1 MKRLMLLFLCLAL
14 VFPMAACDSDDNGG
28 DAEKK
33 FDPGYIVASSL
44 DVTGKTA
51 TDDAD
56 GSHTGYKLE
65 QFVEEATL
73 DSLLDREDKVD
84 PTDAGTDLFALF
96 HYCAV
101 ASDFEPKDSSNFT
114 GNLPWDEFKVAYY
127 LYETD
132 STGVVVNKIY
142 GTGLPGFQQVKS
154 PEKIKGY
161 RVITVVSPDHGTTV
175 VKVRELTPE
184 KITYNKVKD
193 GTTTYSDIYAYKL
206 QQLFDKAGIT
216 NHANYEYTMTGID
229 GFMRTVDDWDKMKDA
244 YYIPTHDGDNP
255 KSDRI
260 LVIQN
265 GEAVNG
271 TNASFVTSIRLT
283 AK

>member
-1 MKRLMLLFLCLAL
+1 M
-14 VFPMAACDSDDNGG
+14 
-28 DAEKK
+28 
-33 FDPGYIVASSL
+33 
-44 DVTGKTA
+44 
-51 TDDAD
+51 
-56 GSHTGYKLE
+56 
-65 QFVEEATL
+65 
-73 DSLLDREDKVD
+73 
-84 PTDAGTDLFALF
+84 
-96 HYCAV
+96 
-101 ASDFEPKDSSNFT
+101 
-114 GNLPWDEFKVAYY
+114 
-127 LYETD
+127 
-132 STGVVVNKIY
+132 
-142 GTGLPGFQQVKS
+142 
-154 PEKIKGY
+154 
-161 RVITVVSPDHGTTV
+161 VSPDHGTTV